1 MLTQKSDKIW
11 LYEERLSEA
20 CNFFSWM
27 AWFLLTQV
35 SVISNTVEWDIF
47 FCRDSTTLWRRRNYA
62 ISLQLVTGT
71 VLAYIFVI
79 QSLQVEKKKR
89 IERVF
94 RLTVSHKQFWL
105 QKFVSLKKKQISN
118 IFGNIF
124 ILSYFDNLSFIIGPP
139 VKAGYVF
146 YGFRKV
152 KCDVLWW
159 LIGGRADVSLLTC
172 VWIEFSFDENLG
184 LASGFGRSSRNDM
197 CWQVWRLSEKSGH
210 GCRCWCWHDRIVQ
223 IFVCFYDIQSFSY

>member
-1 MLTQKSDKIW
+1 MRWPHLDFLMSNHRDEDHVVIFWQICLHRNLIKYGSMK
-11 LYEERLSEA
+11 
-20 CNFFSWM
+20 N
-27 AWFLLTQV
+27 AWAKHV
-35 SVISNTVEWDIF
+35 
-47 FCRDSTTLWRRRNYA
+47 
-62 ISLQLVTGT
+62 T

-89 IERVF
+89 IEKVF

>member
-1 MLTQKSDKIW
+1 MSNHRAEDHVVIFWQICLHRNLIKYGSMKNAWAKHVT
-11 LYEERLSEA
+11 
-20 CNFFSWM
+20 FFSWM

-79 QSLQVEKKKR
+79 QSLQVEKKKH
-89 IERVF
+89 IEKVF

-118 IFGNIF
+118 IFDNFF
-124 ILSYFDNLSFIIGPP
+124 ILSYFDNISFFIGPP
-139 VKAGYVF
+139 VKAGCVF
-146 YGFRKV
+146 
-152 KCDVLWW
+152 LW
-159 LIGGRADVSLLTC
+159 
-172 VWIEFSFDENLG
+172 
-184 LASGFGRSSRNDM
+184 
-197 CWQVWRLSEKSGH
+197 LS
-210 GCRCWCWHDRIVQ
+210 
-223 IFVCFYDIQSFSY
+223 